1 MFEINVELAGQ
12 ILPRADY
19 SRMTIDEIYRHLSWE
34 ANLTITYG
42 NQIFFREEVAIVEF
56 YWYLSNWYRE
66 YLSGSCRPFVYSTVE
81 YKEPILLFSYYD
93 DKYWYIDSIW
103 RQFEKA
109 ILIDNQVLYSEVSK
123 LVEKLMLAIES

>member
-1 MFEINVELAGQ
+1 MSVSSFA
-12 ILPRADY
+12 
-19 SRMTIDEIYRHLSWE
+19 TTLSWV

-66 YLSGSCRPFVYSTVE
+66 YLSGSCRPVVYSTVE